1 MADALA
7 ACAFFMPE
15 VRSGTLPKAGADPPL
30 PEMGSG
36 TLSETG
42 SGTSACGGVRH
53 FARDGVRPL
62 CPRWGQVPL
71 PEMGSGT
78 SDCGGV
84 RHFAREAGSG
94 PLARDGVRHLFLRWG
109 LTPEGI
115 VTYLH
120 LRFILRCFII
130 VGAGDSTNIA

>member
-1 MADALA
+1 MADAFV

-15 VRSGTLPKAGADPPL
+15 VRGLRRGQAPLSEVGSDPL

-36 TLSETG
+36 PLARDG
-42 SGTSACGGVRH
+42 VRHFARGGVRH

-62 CPRWGQVPL
+62 CLRWGQAPL
-71 PEMGSGT
+71 PAAGSGT
-78 SDCGGV
+78 
-84 RHFAREAGSG
+84 
-94 PLARDGVRHLFLRWG
+94 LARDGVRHLCLRWG